1 MNLPKPRALRI
12 ERKSLAIDHL
22 AVLHDRHVDA
32 AAAFGIDQLMAWGI
46 VSGYSPP
53 WSNVSKRR
61 PVPYAGLG
69 GVVSAN
75 LWVSFI
81 REVLPHTRQR

>member
-1 MNLPKPRALRI
+1 MSSSMSASGVRYLVNLPKPRALRI

-53 WSNVSKRR
+53 CS
-61 PVPYAGLG
+61 
-69 GVVSAN
+69 
-75 LWVSFI
+75 
-81 REVLPHTRQR
+81 